1 VIETT
6 GRRTLQ
12 GWTTEEPRPRLRLI
26 APRSVRAFVSG
37 DKTDAAA
44 RAIWTAD
51 QQPDARFVAV
61 KTEAQ

>member
-1 VIETT
+1 
-6 GRRTLQ
+6 
-12 GWTTEEPRPRLRLI
+12 
-26 APRSVRAFVSG
+26 VRAFVSG